1 MSKFRDLALS
11 LALFCLAAAPAWAA
25 RHAEHVFIISFDGG
39 KPSVM
44 QQSKMPELMSLV
56 GQGACTWQAQTAF
69 PSLTLTSHTSMLTGV
84 SPEKHK
90 VYWNEWEPEHGVV
103 TVPTI
108 FALAKQHH
116 LTTAM
121 FVSKPKFIH
130 LYQANSLNNFS
141 LPSYY
146 CKHVANAA
154 AQYITDRKPNLC
166 FIHFADSD
174 GAGHAHGWGSEEQK
188 QAFADEDDALKTVM
202 HAIVDAGIEK
212 TSVLILTADHGGHAR
227 THGTRMP
234 EDMNIPWIV
243 WGEGVKPDYK
253 IADPVTTCDT
263 AATALWLLDV
273 PIPANFDGKPLT
285 TAFAEQA
292 PTTAENPT
300 PEPGH
305 AR

>member
-1 MSKFRDLALS
+1 MGKLRELALS
-11 LALFCLAAAPAWAA
+11 LALFCLTAAPAWAA
-25 RHAEHVFIISFDGG
+25 RQAEHVFIISFDGG
-39 KPSVM
+39 KPTVM
-44 QQSKMPELMSLV
+44 QESKMPELMSLV
-56 GQGACTWQAQTAF
+56 GQGACTWQAQTTF
-69 PSLTLTSHTSMLTGV
+69 PSITLTSHTSMLTGV

-90 VYWNEWEPEHGVV
+90 VYWNEWEPERGMV

-108 FALAKQHH
+108 FALAKKHH

-130 LYQANSLNNFS
+130 LFQTDSLNNFS

-146 CKHVANAA
+146 CKQVANAA

-188 QAFADEDDALKTVM
+188 QAFADEDNALKTVKQ
-202 HAIVDAGIEK
+202 AIVDAGIEK
-212 TSVLILTADHGGHAR
+212 SSVLILTADHGGHGR
-227 THGTRMP
+227 THGTRTP

-243 WGEGVKPDYK
+243 WGEGVKPDCK
-253 IADPVTTCDT
+253 LTEAISTCDT
-263 AATALWLLDV
+263 AATALWLLNV
-273 PIPANFDGKPLT
+273 PIPANFDGKPVK
-285 TAFAEQA
+285 TAFAEHS
-292 PTTAENPT
+292 PETAEIPASQ
-300 PEPGH
+300 PDH